1 MFVASTVSLLARFSC
16 CVAPFKYLCFAALA
30 AGPAALSWILF
41 TFNCKKFSITHDLFY
56 IVLPVLYEFSYSTLH
71 TITVLY
77 GK

>member
-1 MFVASTVSLLARFSC
+1 MVLFVHLPTSVSTVASRFC
-16 CVAPFKYLCFAALA
+16 KYLCFAALA

-56 IVLPVLYEFSYSTLH
+56 IVLPVLYEFSYTTLH